1 MGSILEV
8 QKHMNARRVIVL
20 VFLLCMIAAFPT
32 AEALLAAPSSSPLVA
47 LVNSSGQLIVSSAD
61 GNYRWI
67 VTNPG
72 QTLAGA
78 FAWASDG
85 NQIMFAVGNSLN
97 SGSIAQQNVSQIGQ
111 AAGSVI
117 SLSPDGK
124 YLFYQASSG
133 AYGLQAV
140 NGGSGTPLSL
150 SNDQNARYSGLWSNA
165 APLVA
170 YWGYSG
176 NSVLAVTDASSAQT
190 LTFDS
195 GLSAPIT
202 PLAWLPKSTR
212 LIFRD
217 ASGVVRLADVG
228 CLSSNCGANPLQN
241 AAALASADAD
251 IATDGTSLYFR
262 SGSNISALNLGCVE
276 GGTCDSGAVVIAQN
290 AAPQTAINVAG
301 GTLIYTSF
309 SANSADPHDRAVD
322 TLALSCAS
330 NPSSCAPQQIVTQAV
345 AGAVSSDG
353 HYAVVDTPNGL
364 QILDL
369 SSGATT
375 YLADEGANLAS
386 AVWQS

>member
-1 MGSILEV
+1 MGSILEA
-8 QKHMNARRVIVL
+8 QKHMNARRVLLL
-20 VFLLCMIAAFPT
+20 VFLLCMIAALPVT
-32 AEALLAAPSSSPLVA
+32 AQSSSPLVA

-61 GNYRWI
+61 GSYRWI

-72 QTLAGA
+72 QTLAGN
-78 FAWASDG
+78 FAWASNG
-85 NQIMFAVGNSLN
+85 SQIVFAVGSTLN
-97 SGSIAQQNVSQIGQ
+97 SGSIAQQNVTAIGQ
-111 AAGSVI
+111 VPGSVI
-117 SLSPDGK
+117 SLAPDGK

-133 AYGLQAV
+133 AYSLQAID
-140 NGGSGTPLSL
+140 GGSTTPLSL
-150 SNDQNARYSGLWSNA
+150 SNDQNARYSGLWSSA
-165 APLVA
+165 ALLVA

-190 LTFDS
+190 LIFDS

-217 ASGVVRLADVG
+217 ASGVLRLADVS
-228 CLSSNCGANPLQN
+228 CLASNCGSNPLQN

-251 IATDGTSLYFR
+251 IAADGTMLYFR
-262 SGSNISALNLGCVE
+262 SGTNISALNLACA
-276 GGTCDSGAVVIAQN
+276 DSGNCANSAAVIAQN
-290 AAPQTAINVAG
+290 AEPQTAINVAG

-309 SANSADPHDRAVD
+309 SANSADPHDRIVN
-322 TLALSCAS
+322 TLDLSCVS

-345 AGAVSSDG
+345 AGAVSPDG
-353 HYAVVDTPNGL
+353 RYAVVDSPPNGL
-364 QILDL
+364 QVLDL
-369 SSGATT
+369 SSGAMT